1 MHHIL
6 LTTEELGLLKELL
19 RKKVETDRGSETR
32 TIENI
37 IKRLENPESKE
48 ENVKLP
54 SLRNIEKVIKMV
66 PVVKDLLPNNNE
78 SESSLLK
85 IIKNQEDA
93 LHDKKAEICKLRI
106 KVKDLEQTL
115 SITEELRT
123 ETEVKLGKAG
133 GI

>member
-1 MHHIL
+1 M
-6 LTTEELGLLKELL
+6 
-19 RKKVETDRGSETR
+19 
-32 TIENI
+32 
-37 IKRLENPESKE
+37 
-48 ENVKLP
+48 KLP
-54 SLRNIEKVIKMV
+54 SLRNIEKVVKMM
-66 PVVKDLLPNNNE
+66 PLVKDMLPINSE
-78 SESSLLK
+78 SESSLLA

-123 ETEVKLGKAG
+123 EAEVKLGKAG

>member
-1 MHHIL
+1 
-6 LTTEELGLLKELL
+6 
-19 RKKVETDRGSETR
+19 
-32 TIENI
+32 
-37 IKRLENPESKE
+37 
-48 ENVKLP
+48 VKLP
-54 SLRNIEKVIKMV
+54 SLRNIEKVVKMM
-66 PVVKDLLPNNNE
+66 PLVKDMLPINSE
-78 SESSLLK
+78 SESSLLA

-123 ETEVKLGKAG
+123 EAEVKLGKAG